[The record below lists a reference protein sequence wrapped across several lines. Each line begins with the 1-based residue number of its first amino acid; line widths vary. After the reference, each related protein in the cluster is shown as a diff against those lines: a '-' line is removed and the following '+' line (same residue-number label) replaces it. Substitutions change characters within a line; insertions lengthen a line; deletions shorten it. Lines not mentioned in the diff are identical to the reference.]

1 MRLFGLFLVF
11 LIALLTKGQAQ
22 TQLEK
27 GIIHDSIAIAGT
39 SDEFFALYLPTSYS
53 DSLPGSIVFVF
64 DPAARGAI
72 GIQPFIAASEKYGH
86 LLICSN
92 NSRNASYERNF
103 DLANRL
109 FNHIFSQFNI
119 QSDEIYAAGFS
130 GGSRL
135 AGAIASLTNQFAGV
149 LGCGAGFSGVQE
161 HMPTTQNYAYVGL
174 CGYKDMNYSEMLENR
189 IYLNTINFNSTLF
202 TFDGE
207 HNWPPPAQITRAFDW
222 LYLQK
227 LKKEKPN
234 RSDDI
239 RKSYSNQLEWLR
251 ILDEEKEPLLLAEEY
266 ERMVNDYAGFI
277 PLDSLDQ
284 HYRLLQK
291 SKSFK
296 LKKRALETALSTEK
310 KWTDKFRPQFSK
322 DFEGQ
327 NKPQFNWWKKELDK
341 LDALTK
347 KGEPELQKMVYRV
360 KFDLYAR
367 AFSRKNWL
375 SLTSNQKAIAL
386 IDRFLEILYS
396 KTN

>member
-1 MRLFGLFLVF
+1 MRLFYLFL
-11 LIALLTKGQAQ
+11 ALFVSNFTWVKAQAK
-22 TQLEK
+22 LEK
-27 GIIHDSIAIAGT
+27 GTIQDSIAIIGT
-39 SDEFFALYLPTSYS
+39 SDEFFALYLPTSFA
-53 DSLPGSIVFVF
+53 DSVPSSIVFVF

-72 GIQPFIAASEKYGH
+72 GIQPFIDASEKYGH
-86 LLICSN
+86 ILVCSN

-103 DLANRL
+103 DIVNRL

-119 QSDEIYAAGFS
+119 KEDEIYAAGFS

-135 AGAIASLTNQFAGV
+135 AAAIASLTNQFAGV

-174 CGYKDMNYSEMLENR
+174 CGYRDMNYREMIDDNS
-189 IYLNTINFNSTLF
+189 YLNSIDFNSALF

-207 HNWPPPAQITRAFDW
+207 HAWPPSAQITRAFDW
-222 LYLQK
+222 LHLQK
-227 LKKEKPN
+227 LKKDNPVD
-234 RSDDI
+234 SDKI
-239 RKSYSNQLEWLR
+239 RKSYRMQLQWLDV
-251 ILDEEKEPLLLAEEY
+251 LEEAKEPLLLAEQY
-266 ERMVNDYAGFI
+266 ERLLKGYRGFI

-284 HYRLLQK
+284 HYHLLQK
-291 SKSFK
+291 SKPFK
-296 LKKRALETALSTEK
+296 EKKRALKTALSTEK
-310 KWTDKFRPQFSK
+310 KWTEKLRPQFFK

-327 NKPQFNWWKKELDK
+327 SRPLFDWWEKELNK

-347 KGEPELQKMVYRV
+347 KGGVEIQKMVYRV

-375 SLTSNQKAIAL
+375 ALTSNQDEIAL
-386 IDRFLEILYS
+386 LNRFLEILYP